1 MQRVVLDTNVA
12 ISAALS
18 KQGAPA
24 KVYELVLEG
33 KLLNFTTVSI
43 LQELEEVFQ
52 RFIQRRKMQP
62 AQKEFMMQTFKLK
75 SFTINSKFDERIVT
89 QDPADNKF
97 INCALTAKALI
108 ISGDK
113 HLLRIKQF
121 GGIRIFSPS
130 SFLKYYLRSPLTNP
144 KS

>member
-1 MQRVVLDTNVA
+1 MQRVVLDTNVV

-24 KVYELVLEG
+24 KVYELVLES

-43 LQELEEVFQ
+43 LQELDEVFQ
-52 RFIQRRKMQP
+52 RFIQRGRMQS
-62 AQKEFMMQTFKLK
+62 AQKEFMMQTYKLK
-75 SFTINSKFDERIVT
+75 SFTINSKYDEMIVT
-89 QDPADNKF
+89 QDPADNMF

-113 HLLRIKQF
+113 HLLSIKKF
-121 GGIRIFSPS
+121 RGVRIFSPP
-130 SFLKYYLRSPLTNP
+130 SFLKYYLRSHLTIP